1 MGWSFLRC
9 ICFRHGCLFAHGAG
23 AIHQD
28 ISRGGSWQLVLNELK
43 TPGYK
48 ARYVL
53 IEMGHNDKN
62 ADPAIGT
69 RLGDEFPANLA
80 RFVTEARATGAI
92 PLLVTPLSARHFANG
107 QLDDTIKPWA
117 DQVRDVAA
125 KMHTPVIDLNEASE
139 ALYGKMGAARAMA
152 FESHPVTAA
161 ERQAAARGP
170 LCPGALRRACQS
182 VLLCLLATPDAPIR
196 QIIFI

>member
-80 RFVTEARATGAI
+80 RFVTEARATEQF
-92 PLLVTPLSARHFANG
+92 PC
-107 QLDDTIKPWA
+107 W
-117 DQVRDVAA
+117 
-125 KMHTPVIDLNEASE
+125 
-139 ALYGKMGAARAMA
+139 
-152 FESHPVTAA
+152 
-161 ERQAAARGP
+161 
-170 LCPGALRRACQS
+170 
-182 VLLCLLATPDAPIR
+182 
-196 QIIFI
+196 